1 MSAYLQ
7 LWLFIIHPSEKLINL
22 TDWREKIEF
31 SSTSVTRCY
40 DFSSAAIP
48 RTSDKSNRV
57 EIRRQK
63 IELRNAFITRCGVT
77 FPCLV
82 QLLITDWPR
91 LFKLSTTT
99 TSWSPR
105 SMMDHGSH
113 SPGCPALTHHHT
125 HYLTCPGVISSP
137 SPTRFSV
144 SNYILFCVLFEPFI
158 MLTFRNAA
166 VWIFGV
172 PLILDS
178 LECIFFGVS
187 DGI

>member
-1 MSAYLQ
+1 M
-7 LWLFIIHPSEKLINL
+7 
-22 TDWREKIEF
+22 EF

-40 DFSSAAIP
+40 DFSSVAIP
-48 RTSDKSNRV
+48 RRSDKSNRV
-57 EIRRQK
+57 EIRRRK

-91 LFKLSTTT
+91 LFKLSTT

-144 SNYILFCVLFEPFI
+144 SNYILFCVLVEPFI
-158 MLTFRNAA
+158 RLTFRDVA
-166 VWIFGV
+166 V
-172 PLILDS
+172 
-178 LECIFFGVS
+178 
-187 DGI
+187 

>member
-1 MSAYLQ
+1 MVRLRRGLLLSGVFVSECLFAVVTFHHSSFRKADKSYWLTREDRVLKHICYPV
-7 LWLFIIHPSEKLINL
+7 LWLLI
-22 TDWREKIEF
+22 
-31 SSTSVTRCY
+31 C
-40 DFSSAAIP
+40 AAIP

-57 EIRRQK
+57 EIRRRK

-99 TSWSPR
+99 GWSPR
-105 SMMDHGSH
+105 TMMDHGSH

-125 HYLTCPGVISSP
+125 HYLTCPGVISSL

-144 SNYILFCVLFEPFI
+144 SNYILFAFLSNRLF
-158 MLTFRNAA
+158 
-166 VWIFGV
+166 G
-172 PLILDS
+172 
-178 LECIFFGVS
+178 
-187 DGI
+187 